1 MKEAGRRQ
9 SGVTQFVKQGRRL
22 RRFIL
27 LLPVALLLAAS
38 PHASGAAGA
47 VHTSV
52 GFSVSTFLDV
62 EKERAQAITS
72 IWSNLVAEKWGGT
85 ASTTVCKSLDDL
97 EKKLRSKHLD
107 LVVLLP
113 EEYLQIRNKVN
124 LEPLF
129 VSARDKDIFD
139 RLILVVRRD
148 SNARRISDLKGK
160 TLVQQHTLCAEGRNL
175 WLDTILMRTGV
186 RKPERFFAQSR
197 NVLKPSAAILPVF
210 FRREDACVVT
220 LRSLQVMADLNPQL
234 KRELLVLEESR
245 PRPSAIIATRKG
257 LSASHREMMRDV
269 LQSLDRTV
277 QGKQLLTLFR
287 MNRLVPFRSEYLA
300 RLEELFREHDI
311 LRTRLAKRN

>member
-1 MKEAGRRQ
+1 MKKPVRRL
-9 SGVTQFVKQGRRL
+9 SVATHFVKPGRLL

-27 LLPVALLLAAS
+27 LLPVVLLLAVL
-38 PHASGAAGA
+38 PNTSGAAEA

-72 IWSNLVAEKWGGT
+72 IWSNLVAAKWGGT

-113 EEYLQIRNKVN
+113 EEYLQLRNKVN

-139 RLILVVRRD
+139 RLVLVVRRD
-148 SNARRISDLKGK
+148 SNARCISDLKGK
-160 TLVQQHTLCAEGRNL
+160 TLIQQHTLCAKGRNL

-210 FRREDACVVT
+210 FRKEDACVVT

-257 LSASHREMMRDV
+257 LPASHREMLRDV

-287 MNRLVPFRSEYLA
+287 MNRLVPFRPEYLA
-300 RLEELFREHDI
+300 RMEELFREHDI